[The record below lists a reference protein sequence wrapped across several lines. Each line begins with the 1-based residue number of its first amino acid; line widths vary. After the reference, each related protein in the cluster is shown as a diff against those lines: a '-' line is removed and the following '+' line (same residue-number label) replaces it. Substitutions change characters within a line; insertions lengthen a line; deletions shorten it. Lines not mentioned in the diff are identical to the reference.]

1 MAEVKSSLVQSI
13 KADTKKIAAN
23 TKHFGPKLPSKDES
37 SERDEHVS
45 ESLDDMNQM
54 IVGSFAQLIFGQ
66 SGKRKVSELLG
77 LIGKSPDNT
86 LFGNI
91 ADIAK
96 VFGAERG
103 RPDKRVEFSKQF
115 AAGFADSKRYW
126 TSFENSVKSGIANS
140 LTDLKIIELL
150 QLITHKIDNKTNENK
165 LANEIAIK
173 FQETKTLTQLIEALD
188 ALGNLNIN
196 KKAFNNLEKI
206 DALTK
211 PTGQLAQIL
220 KNIENLNANAKKINS
235 STAGLESI
243 KNLITA
249 LKDSTKIGPKDVIR
263 FRMNMFWIKHFVIDS
278 LIETIEELS
287 TINAKTVKD
296 QKAIGEALKN
306 FNAIFDSLM
315 KVTSMGLIKSL
326 RIHFGLRNIQ
336 LLIETSL
343 KETFNTLSK
352 VLNNNKII
360 QGNDLK
366 KTSLGQFIEVLNF
379 LNDINDKYDISK
391 IRSKFDELNS
401 LVANELTTLMKLIS
415 SKDFKVVK
423 ETQKF
428 ESLQFNIE
436 SLVHLGDFLPAWL
449 SLFSMIGKMNFMIMY
464 ADDLGDLSTYI
475 NKIPKITITKTQWT
489 DMSEK
494 HISGLVQIGSL
505 LSNADFE
512 KYSEDIKKS
521 AKPYVN
527 EIIKLF
533 NDIEKFKGLDIDI
546 NRLKEISKYLTEFN
560 KLPFDELPKQAQL
573 IKILDV
579 EKVITEF
586 VKNFKGDAFAAKE
599 DVDAM
604 LTNIRAL
611 TIEFSPKGEIGKYLP
626 EMIDITKNDI
636 NKVIQMSKYF
646 DTLAK
651 TAKKLAVIDK
661 LMSGVSEP
669 AQAGI
674 AKLANV
680 LKTAI
685 ETFQDIDAD
694 EKKLELLEKSLQVF
708 TKLVVMSA
716 AVLLFGGLMMMV
728 IPVTHVMLF
737 AITLG
742 AFVWATMKVFKSM
755 DKEIKLSIEN
765 AKAFT
770 ILLVASAATLLF
782 AGFIM
787 KYLNPAAVIAFAIL
801 EFAFIW
807 ALTLPYKK
815 FAEDSQLTFDAAN
828 GFATLVIAS
837 GILMVLGSLLFT
849 EIDWGNVFGFSFA
862 TALFVTA
869 MSFAFII
876 PQRLKLF
883 KIASKALFDFVVLM
897 TASATTVVL
906 GSLLFSQIKWKNA
919 MQFAGSTALFVAMMI
934 LAVSWPKLLGGGF
947 KFLGLLGV
955 PHADAIGSGLSK
967 IDPMKTAMAG
977 VKDFAVL
984 ILACGLT
991 MSIGAFIAQKIPW
1004 PALLGFAA
1012 NLAGF
1017 MGAVMLPLILAKRGI
1032 SVAEHTGKEFAK
1044 IIMISAATMIMGGLL
1059 FTWFPGIKQGVLEFA
1074 IVHGLYM
1081 MAIVFTLKG
1090 FGAMDPKKLLKNAG
1104 ILMLITVVTAGTLLY
1119 GAKVITD
1126 NPSMTGNLVIFTVC
1140 LAVYIAAMGG
1150 VAWLLSKIEKD
1161 MRKSVIV
1168 IGLMTVVT
1176 IAAAYA
1182 LSLAADMVHKYSWD
1196 EIGVG
1201 ILSLIGGIAL
1211 IGLAY
1216 WAMGY
1221 AAFLDGGIGLGLA
1234 AVALTTI
1241 SGLTF
1246 LTVKALTYIADNQSK
1261 LSVNTVTKFKKV
1273 VTEFASLGK
1282 TIASE
1287 FFGLW
1292 TLKMPFVSATVLS
1305 LSMTLSSM
1313 ARAIEEYAN
1322 LKVAVYEGTKVVG
1335 YRQLKE
1341 SDFKSAA
1348 KNVRLV
1354 ITTLGSAVIDT
1365 YNKKPEIFETN
1376 FFGQSKFSKV
1386 AKSLGTLGPM
1396 LASIAKAVK
1405 TYANLQVGEDY
1416 KKNDAG
1422 ILVPTRY
1429 RQLKEQDFKDAAKNV
1444 KEIIVTLGS
1453 AVIDAYDKKPE
1464 IFKTN
1469 LFGTSK
1475 FAKVTKSLSTLS
1487 PLISSIAKSVKTY
1500 ADLKIADY
1508 GDQVKYVDG
1517 KPQIQRYIPI
1527 GKQDFENA
1535 AANVTTII
1543 STLGGAIIDAYEA
1556 HPDYY
1561 ESSLLGSSKFAKTVN
1576 ANITLAKLISRIGK
1590 AVADMS
1596 NLKVATDWYT
1606 EGENIGKP
1614 KAYEQLKNS
1623 HFALAAKNIL
1633 TIITTLGEPIEEIAN
1648 DPKRF
1653 ELYDSTTGS
1662 FGIGGTKSKFMKV
1675 IEGNIKLADLI
1686 SKIGR
1691 AVKEM
1696 ANLNMAGK
1704 YNSKGEGIEWRQLD
1718 TSDFKTAANNIL
1730 AIITT
1735 LGEPIEEIANDQKRF
1750 ELYES
1755 TAGFLGIGAKK
1766 SKFITVINGNL
1777 KLAELISKI
1786 GSAVKDMAN
1795 LRIPKGYDKEGKA
1808 TGYEV
1813 MTAKHFR
1820 AAANSINAII
1830 TTLGESIIISYES
1843 HKEWFKNGEDSIFA
1857 QACTAIGSMGNMISQ
1872 IAGGISAY
1880 AQLKIPNWAAGVNAD
1895 GTPKQYMKMNKKT
1908 FTNAAK
1914 TINSIVTRIGQTIID
1929 TYTNHKKWFDD
1940 GEDSDFVVACTAIGH
1955 MGEMIGSIA
1964 EGIKSYAEL
1973 KIPIKYDKNGKA
1985 IDFRELNKTDF
1996 ENASKHISTVISTIG
2011 GAIIK
2016 EFDTHKDWFQ
2026 VESEGDTTPFQR
2038 VIEGCTAMGEMIS
2051 SIAEGVQKYGE
2062 GKMPIDWDKNGKP
2075 IAYVKLDGNLYKEAA
2090 NNIATVITCIG
2101 TAIENVTKGELFTR
2115 WNSTNVINNVITMYN
2130 GILPFIGK
2138 LSTIISNYASLKMPV
2153 EFNAKGTPTKY
2164 VKMQPTDIS
2173 KAGENIASIL
2183 KAIGLA
2189 IVDTVKDH
2197 SEIFGDKTLLFG
2209 TNPNPKASPAYRAA
2223 LAISEIT
2230 KPIATMSQIL
2240 AYYSMGKFPYVEG
2253 VDDKGKPILKL
2264 MKDKFDYN
2272 TVKTNIE
2279 NVLLTIVT
2287 PLHDVINNDKVNDIF
2302 TKDGDKTLGSLRAA
2316 QITAMAN
2323 QITALTKEIA
2333 NLGEVAIKDST
2344 DKLAPIKNTIGKM
2357 LLEVAGIAKI
2367 FGTPMESLP
2376 QELSFEMGFDGSGM
2390 FFSSEMKNQTL
2401 GQYLNKINND
2411 KTIKNTSAG
2420 ITAIK
2425 SAIEN
2430 IFLDIKSLVE
2440 SYNKNKTFIELFV
2453 NQLGTNI
2460 KNDIKSIANAITLT
2474 VKSFDTISIDV
2485 AEFDKKYSNL
2495 MNAINKTVKVFA
2507 AIDDMHKN
2515 YDQTMGQY
2523 LNGNEEFKGLQ
2534 IVVEAC
2540 RKAISTLYD
2549 YTGTETPTLQFGTP
2563 FAKWVSEVDSEVNI
2577 NDLTRQLS
2585 NFNSTVRQLVEIVA
2599 YSDETGIGGYN
2610 IMITGLDGLITK
2622 IATIPKEDNFKT
2634 HVELLERYVQAINK
2648 IDLSRIISLNN
2659 LGITLN
2665 TLATKMGNLDK
2676 LTESLANKLAVVL
2689 NRLVA
2694 ELKHAE
2700 KTIDN
2705 AKKLQEKRHELI
2717 KKATDEVKSIMNQK
2731 MLVEIKQVQD
2741 ETFASDEGESGY
2753 SSESGGNGGSPQGGS
2768 TGGIDNGGGTSI
2780 GESYMDDESSKPAI
2794 NIKTNDKFAPKG
2806 NKGGNVDRGNN
2817 GSQMTSGAIEE
2828 AILRALRRARLAK

>member
-13 KADTKKIAAN
+13 KADTKKIATN

-45 ESLDDMNQM
+45 ESLDEMNQM

-66 SGKRKVSELLG
+66 SGKRKASELFG

-96 VFGAERG
+96 AFGAERG

-150 QLITHKIDNKTNENK
+150 QLITHKIDNKINENK
-165 LANEIAIK
+165 LNNEIAIK

-196 KKAFNNLEKI
+196 KSTFNNLEKI
-206 DALTK
+206 DELTK
-211 PTGQLAQIL
+211 PTGQLSQIL

-243 KNLITA
+243 KNLIIA

-306 FNAIFDSLM
+306 FNAIFDSIM

-343 KETFNTLSK
+343 KETLETLSK

-415 SKDFKVVK
+415 NKDFKVVK

-464 ADDLGDLSTYI
+464 TDELGDLSTYI
-475 NKIPKITITKTQWT
+475 NKIPKITIAKTQWT

-512 KYSEDIKKS
+512 KYSEDIEKS

-611 TIEFSPKGEIGKYLP
+611 TIEFSSKGEIGKYLP

-661 LMSGVSEP
+661 LMNGISEP
-669 AQAGI
+669 SQAGI
-674 AKLANV
+674 AKLANA

-716 AVLLFGGLMMMV
+716 AVLLFGGLMMMI

-801 EFAFIW
+801 ESAFIW
-807 ALTLPYKK
+807 ALTFAYKR
-815 FAEDSQLTFDAAN
+815 FAKNSKLTFDAAI
-828 GFATLVIAS
+828 GFTTLVIAS
-837 GILMVLGSLLFT
+837 GYLMVLGSLLFT
-849 EIDWGNVFGFSFA
+849 EIDWGNVFGFVGA
-862 TALFVTA
+862 TSLFVFA
-869 MSFAFII
+869 LSLAFII
-876 PQRLKLF
+876 PNRLKLF
-883 KIASKALFDFVVLM
+883 KIAGKALFDFVVLM

-934 LAVSWPKLLGGGF
+934 LAVSWPKLLGG
-947 KFLGLLGV
+947 
-955 PHADAIGSGLSK
+955 AIGLIPFPIFKKIGAVLK
-967 IDPMKTAMAG
+967 GIDPMKTAMAG

-984 ILACGLT
+984 IFACGLT
-991 MSIGAFIAQKIPW
+991 MSIGAFIAKNIPFDT
-1004 PALLGFAA
+1004 LFGFAA

-1017 MGAVMLPLILAKRGI
+1017 MGAVMIPLIWAKRQI
-1032 SVAEHTGKEFAK
+1032 SIAEHTGKEFAK
-1044 IIMISAATMIMGGLL
+1044 IIMISAATMIIGGSL
-1059 FTWFPGIKQGVLEFA
+1059 FTLFPGIKQGVLEFA

-1081 MAIVFTLKG
+1081 IAIGFTLKC
-1090 FGAMDPKKLLKNAG
+1090 FDAMDPKKLLKNAG

-1119 GAKVITD
+1119 GAKVMAD
-1126 NPSMTGNLVIFTVC
+1126 NPSMTYNLPIFMIC
-1140 LAVYIAAMGG
+1140 LLGYIRGLGWAAK
-1150 VAWLLSKIEKD
+1150 VLNKLDKD
-1161 MRKSVIV
+1161 LTKAVIV
-1168 IGLMTVVT
+1168 IGLLTVVT

-1273 VTEFASLGK
+1273 VEEFASLGK
-1282 TIASE
+1282 TVASE

-1292 TLKMPFVSATVLS
+1292 TLKLPFVSVTVLS
-1305 LSMTLSSM
+1305 LSMALSSI
-1313 ARAIEEYAN
+1313 ARTVEQYAN

-1386 AKSLGTLGPM
+1386 TKSLGTLGPM

-1453 AVIDAYDKKPE
+1453 AVMDAYDKKPE

-1508 GDQVKYVDG
+1508 GEQVKYVDG

-1535 AANVTTII
+1535 ATNVTTII

-1653 ELYDSTTGS
+1653 ELYDSAMGT

-1686 SKIGR
+1686 SKIGI

-1704 YNSKGEGIEWRQLD
+1704 YNDKGEGTKWRQLD

-1808 TGYEV
+1808 TGYEI

-1830 TTLGESIIISYES
+1830 TILGESIITSYES
-1843 HKEWFKNGEDSIFA
+1843 HKEWFEDGEDSIFA

-1908 FTNAAK
+1908 FTNAAN
-1914 TINSIVTRIGQTIID
+1914 TINSIVTNIGQTIID
-1929 TYTNHKKWFDD
+1929 TYKNHSKWFDD

-1973 KIPIKYDKNGKA
+1973 KIPIEYKNGKA
-1985 IDFRELNKTDF
+1985 INFRELNKTDF
-1996 ENASKHISTVISTIG
+1996 ENASKNISTVISTIG

-2016 EFDTHKDWFQ
+2016 EFDTHRYWFL
-2026 VESEGDTTPFQR
+2026 VKSEGDTTPFQR
-2038 VIEGCTAMGEMIS
+2038 VIEGCTAMGEMIGL
-2051 SIAEGVQKYGE
+2051 IAEGVQKYGE
-2062 GKMPIDWDKNGKP
+2062 GKMPIDWDNNGKP
-2075 IAYVKLDGNLYKEAA
+2075 IKYVKLDKNLYKEAA

-2101 TAIENVTKGELFTR
+2101 TAIENATKGELFTR

-2138 LSTIISNYASLKMPV
+2138 LSTIISNYASLKMADD
-2153 EFNAKGTPTKY
+2153 FNAKGTPTKY

-2173 KAGENIASIL
+2173 KAGETIAAIL

-2240 AYYSMGKFPYVEG
+2240 AYYSMGKFPYVAG

-2264 MKDKFDYN
+2264 MKDKFNYD
-2272 TVKTNIE
+2272 TVKKNIKD
-2279 NVLLTIVT
+2279 VLLTIVT
-2287 PLHDVINNDKVNDIF
+2287 PLHEIIHDNKVNDIF
-2302 TKDGDKTLGSLRAA
+2302 TKDGDNTLGSLRAA

-2333 NLGEVAIKDST
+2333 NLGEVAVKDST
-2344 DKLAPIKNTIGKM
+2344 DKLTPIKNTIGKM

-2460 KNDIKSIANAITLT
+2460 KNDIKDIVNAITLT
-2474 VKSFDTISIDV
+2474 VQTFDTISIDV

-2495 MNAINKTVKVFA
+2495 MNAINKTIKVFA
-2507 AIDDMHKN
+2507 AIDNMHKN

-2534 IVVEAC
+2534 IIVEAC
-2540 RKAISTLYD
+2540 RNAISTLYD
-2549 YTGTETPTLQFGTP
+2549 YTGTETPTLQLGTP

-2577 NDLTRQLS
+2577 NNLTKQLT

-2599 YSDETGIGGYN
+2599 YSDETGMGGYN
-2610 IMITGLDGLITK
+2610 VMITGLDGLITK

-2634 HVELLERYVQAINK
+2634 HVELLERYVKAINK

-2676 LTESLANKLAVVL
+2676 LTESLANKLAIVL
-2689 NRLVA
+2689 NRLIA
-2694 ELKHAE
+2694 ELKLAE
-2700 KTIDN
+2700 KTINN

-2753 SSESGGNGGSPQGGS
+2753 SSESGGNGGSPQGGL

-2780 GESYMDDESSKPAI
+2780 GESYMGDESSTPAV

-2806 NKGGNVDRGNN
+2806 NKGGNTGGGNN
-2817 GSQMTSGAIEE
+2817 GSQMSSGAIEE
-2828 AILRALRRARLAK
+2828 AILRALRRAHSQKLIN

>member
-13 KADTKKIAAN
+13 KADTKKIATN

-126 TSFENSVKSGIANS
+126 TSFENSVKSSIANS

-150 QLITHKIDNKTNENK
+150 QLITRKIDNKTNEKK

-173 FQETKTLTQLIEALD
+173 FQETKNLTQLIEALD

-196 KKAFNNLEKI
+196 KKTFNNLEKL

-211 PTGQLAQIL
+211 PTGQLDQIL

-235 STAGLESI
+235 ATSGLEAI

-287 TINAKTVKD
+287 TINAKTVKE
-296 QKAIGEALKN
+296 QHAIGEALKN

-343 KETFNTLSK
+343 KETLETLSK
-352 VLNNNKII
+352 VLNNNNII

-379 LNDINDKYDISK
+379 LNDVNNKYDISK

-415 SKDFKVVK
+415 NKDFKVVK

-449 SLFSMIGKMNFMIMY
+449 SLFSMIGKMNFMITY
-464 ADDLGDLSTYI
+464 ADELGDLSTYI

-611 TIEFSPKGEIGKYLP
+611 TIEFSSKGEIGKYLP

-661 LMSGVSEP
+661 LMSGISEP
-669 AQAGI
+669 SQAGI
-674 AKLANV
+674 AKMANV

-716 AVLLFGGLMMMV
+716 AVLLFGGLMMMI

-787 KYLNPAAVIAFAIL
+787 KYLNPAAVIAFAVL

-828 GFATLVIAS
+828 GFATLVISS

-849 EIDWGNVFGFSFA
+849 QIKWENVFGFSFA
-862 TALFVTA
+862 TAVFVTA
-869 MSFAFII
+869 MSLAFII
-876 PQRLKLF
+876 PKRLELF
-883 KIASKALFDFVVLM
+883 DIASKALFDFVVLM
-897 TASATTVVL
+897 TVSATTVVL

-934 LAVSWPKLLGGGF
+934 LAVSWPKLLGG
-947 KFLGLLGV
+947 
-955 PHADAIGSGLSK
+955 AIGLFPFPIFKTIGAGLRG

-984 ILACGLT
+984 IFACGLT

-1004 PALLGFAA
+1004 PILLGFAT
-1012 NLAGF
+1012 NLALF
-1017 MGAVMLPLILAKRGI
+1017 MGAVMLPLIFAKNGI
-1032 SVAEHTGKEFAK
+1032 RIAEHTGKEFAK
-1044 IIMISAATMIMGGLL
+1044 IIMISAATMIIGGTL
-1059 FTWFPGIKQGVLEFA
+1059 FTLFPGIKQGVLEFA

-1081 MAIVFTLKG
+1081 MAIGFTLKG

-1119 GAKVITD
+1119 GAKVMAD
-1126 NPSMTGNLVIFTVC
+1126 NPSMFGNLVIFTVC
-1140 LAVYIAAMGG
+1140 LLGYIIGLGYSAKVLNKLDKDLTKAV
-1150 VAWLLSKIEKD
+1150 L
-1161 MRKSVIV
+1161 V

-1182 LSLAADMVHKYSWD
+1182 LSLAADMAHKYSWN

-1201 ILSLIGGIAL
+1201 ILALIGGIGL

-1216 WAMGY
+1216 WGMGY

-1234 AVALTTI
+1234 AVALTAI

-1261 LSVNTVTKFKKV
+1261 LSVNTITKFKKV
-1273 VTEFASLGK
+1273 VKEFASLGK
-1282 TIASE
+1282 TVASE

-1292 TLKMPFVSATVLS
+1292 TLKIPFVSATVLS
-1305 LSMTLSSM
+1305 LSMALSSI
-1313 ARAIEEYAN
+1313 ARTVEQYAN

-1365 YNKKPEIFETN
+1365 YNKKTEIFETN

-1386 AKSLGTLGPM
+1386 TKSLGTLGPM

-1535 AANVTTII
+1535 ATNVTTII
-1543 STLGGAIIDAYEA
+1543 STFGGAIIDAYEA

-1576 ANITLAKLISRIGK
+1576 ANIALAKLISRIGK

-1623 HFALAAKNIL
+1623 HFALAAKNI
-1633 TIITTLGEPIEEIAN
+1633 A
-1648 DPKRF
+1648 
-1653 ELYDSTTGS
+1653 
-1662 FGIGGTKSKFMKV
+1662 
-1675 IEGNIKLADLI
+1675 
-1686 SKIGR
+1686 
-1691 AVKEM
+1691 
-1696 ANLNMAGK
+1696 
-1704 YNSKGEGIEWRQLD
+1704 
-1718 TSDFKTAANNIL
+1718 
-1730 AIITT
+1730 
-1735 LGEPIEEIANDQKRF
+1735 
-1750 ELYES
+1750 
-1755 TAGFLGIGAKK
+1755 
-1766 SKFITVINGNL
+1766 
-1777 KLAELISKI
+1777 
-1786 GSAVKDMAN
+1786 
-1795 LRIPKGYDKEGKA
+1795 
-1808 TGYEV
+1808 
-1813 MTAKHFR
+1813 
-1820 AAANSINAII
+1820 
-1830 TTLGESIIISYES
+1830 
-1843 HKEWFKNGEDSIFA
+1843 
-1857 QACTAIGSMGNMISQ
+1857 
-1872 IAGGISAY
+1872 
-1880 AQLKIPNWAAGVNAD
+1880 
-1895 GTPKQYMKMNKKT
+1895 
-1908 FTNAAK
+1908 
-1914 TINSIVTRIGQTIID
+1914 
-1929 TYTNHKKWFDD
+1929 
-1940 GEDSDFVVACTAIGH
+1940 
-1955 MGEMIGSIA
+1955 
-1964 EGIKSYAEL
+1964 
-1973 KIPIKYDKNGKA
+1973 
-1985 IDFRELNKTDF
+1985 
-1996 ENASKHISTVISTIG
+1996 TVIS
-2011 GAIIK
+2011 
-2016 EFDTHKDWFQ
+2016 
-2026 VESEGDTTPFQR
+2026 
-2038 VIEGCTAMGEMIS
+2038 
-2051 SIAEGVQKYGE
+2051 
-2062 GKMPIDWDKNGKP
+2062 
-2075 IAYVKLDGNLYKEAA
+2075 
-2090 NNIATVITCIG
+2090 CIG
-2101 TAIENVTKGELFTR
+2101 TAIENVAKGELFTR
-2115 WNSTNVINNVITMYN
+2115 LNSTNVINNVIAMYN

-2138 LSTIISNYASLKMPV
+2138 LSTIISNYASLKMPD

-2164 VKMQPTDIS
+2164 VKMKPTDIS
-2173 KAGENIASIL
+2173 EAGKTIGSIL
-2183 KAIGLA
+2183 EAIGGA
-2189 IVDTVKDH
+2189 IVNTVENH

-2253 VDDKGKPILKL
+2253 VDNKGKPILKL
-2264 MKDKFDYN
+2264 MPNKFDYN

-2279 NVLLTIVT
+2279 NVLLAIVT
-2287 PLHDVINNDKVNDIF
+2287 PLHDVINNDKVNDVF

-2316 QITAMAN
+2316 QITAMTN
-2323 QITALTKEIA
+2323 QITALTKAIA

-2344 DKLAPIKNTIGKM
+2344 DKLTPIKNIIGKM

-2367 FGTPMESLP
+2367 FGTPLESLP
-2376 QELSFEMGFDGSGM
+2376 QELTFEMGFGGSGM
-2390 FFSSEMKNQTL
+2390 FFSSEMKNLTL

-2425 SAIEN
+2425 SAIES

-2453 NQLGTNI
+2453 NQSIGTNI
-2460 KNDIKSIANAITLT
+2460 KNDIEAIVNAITST

-2485 AEFDKKYSNL
+2485 VKFDEKYSNL
-2495 MNAINKTVKVFA
+2495 MNAINKTIEVFA
-2507 AIDDMHKN
+2507 AIDNMHKN
-2515 YDQTMGQY
+2515 YDQIMGQY

-2577 NDLTRQLS
+2577 NDLTRQLN
-2585 NFNSTVRQLVEIVA
+2585 NFNSTVRQLVEIA
-2599 YSDETGIGGYN
+2599 EYSDETGIGGYN

-2634 HVELLERYVQAINK
+2634 HVELLERYVKAINK

-2705 AKKLQEKRHELI
+2705 AKKLQEKRHKLI
-2717 KKATDEVKSIMNQK
+2717 KEATDEVKSIMNQK

-2753 SSESGGNGGSPQGGS
+2753 SSESGSNGGSPQGGS
-2768 TGGIDNGGGTSI
+2768 TGGIDNGGGTSV
-2780 GESYMDDESSKPAI
+2780 GESYMDDKSSTPAV

>member
-1 MAEVKSSLVQSI
+1 
-13 KADTKKIAAN
+13 
-23 TKHFGPKLPSKDES
+23 
-37 SERDEHVS
+37 
-45 ESLDDMNQM
+45 
-54 IVGSFAQLIFGQ
+54 
-66 SGKRKVSELLG
+66 
-77 LIGKSPDNT
+77 
-86 LFGNI
+86 
-91 ADIAK
+91 
-96 VFGAERG
+96 
-103 RPDKRVEFSKQF
+103 
-115 AAGFADSKRYW
+115 
-126 TSFENSVKSGIANS
+126 
-140 LTDLKIIELL
+140 
-150 QLITHKIDNKTNENK
+150 
-165 LANEIAIK
+165 
-173 FQETKTLTQLIEALD
+173 
-188 ALGNLNIN
+188 
-196 KKAFNNLEKI
+196 
-206 DALTK
+206 
-211 PTGQLAQIL
+211 
-220 KNIENLNANAKKINS
+220 
-235 STAGLESI
+235 
-243 KNLITA
+243 
-249 LKDSTKIGPKDVIR
+249 
-263 FRMNMFWIKHFVIDS
+263 
-278 LIETIEELS
+278 
-287 TINAKTVKD
+287 
-296 QKAIGEALKN
+296 
-306 FNAIFDSLM
+306 
-315 KVTSMGLIKSL
+315 
-326 RIHFGLRNIQ
+326 
-336 LLIETSL
+336 
-343 KETFNTLSK
+343 
-352 VLNNNKII
+352 
-360 QGNDLK
+360 
-366 KTSLGQFIEVLNF
+366 
-379 LNDINDKYDISK
+379 
-391 IRSKFDELNS
+391 
-401 LVANELTTLMKLIS
+401 
-415 SKDFKVVK
+415 
-423 ETQKF
+423 
-428 ESLQFNIE
+428 
-436 SLVHLGDFLPAWL
+436 
-449 SLFSMIGKMNFMIMY
+449 
-464 ADDLGDLSTYI
+464 
-475 NKIPKITITKTQWT
+475 
-489 DMSEK
+489 
-494 HISGLVQIGSL
+494 
-505 LSNADFE
+505 
-512 KYSEDIKKS
+512 
-521 AKPYVN
+521 
-527 EIIKLF
+527 
-533 NDIEKFKGLDIDI
+533 
-546 NRLKEISKYLTEFN
+546 
-560 KLPFDELPKQAQL
+560 
-573 IKILDV
+573 
-579 EKVITEF
+579 
-586 VKNFKGDAFAAKE
+586 
-599 DVDAM
+599 
-604 LTNIRAL
+604 
-611 TIEFSPKGEIGKYLP
+611 
-626 EMIDITKNDI
+626 
-636 NKVIQMSKYF
+636 
-646 DTLAK
+646 
-651 TAKKLAVIDK
+651 
-661 LMSGVSEP
+661 
-669 AQAGI
+669 
-674 AKLANV
+674 
-680 LKTAI
+680 
-685 ETFQDIDAD
+685 
-694 EKKLELLEKSLQVF
+694 
-708 TKLVVMSA
+708 
-716 AVLLFGGLMMMV
+716 
-728 IPVTHVMLF
+728 
-737 AITLG
+737 
-742 AFVWATMKVFKSM
+742 
-755 DKEIKLSIEN
+755 
-765 AKAFT
+765 
-770 ILLVASAATLLF
+770 
-782 AGFIM
+782 
-787 KYLNPAAVIAFAIL
+787 
-801 EFAFIW
+801 
-807 ALTLPYKK
+807 
-815 FAEDSQLTFDAAN
+815 
-828 GFATLVIAS
+828 
-837 GILMVLGSLLFT
+837 
-849 EIDWGNVFGFSFA
+849 
-862 TALFVTA
+862 
-869 MSFAFII
+869 
-876 PQRLKLF
+876 
-883 KIASKALFDFVVLM
+883 
-897 TASATTVVL
+897 
-906 GSLLFSQIKWKNA
+906 
-919 MQFAGSTALFVAMMI
+919 
-934 LAVSWPKLLGGGF
+934 
-947 KFLGLLGV
+947 
-955 PHADAIGSGLSK
+955 
-967 IDPMKTAMAG
+967 
-977 VKDFAVL
+977 
-984 ILACGLT
+984 
-991 MSIGAFIAQKIPW
+991 
-1004 PALLGFAA
+1004 
-1012 NLAGF
+1012 
-1017 MGAVMLPLILAKRGI
+1017 MGAVMLPLIWAKRQI
-1032 SVAEHTGKEFAK
+1032 SIAEHTGKEFAK
-1044 IIMISAATMIMGGLL
+1044 IIMISAATMIIGGSL
-1059 FTWFPGIKQGVLEFA
+1059 FTLFPGIKQGVLEFA

-1081 MAIVFTLKG
+1081 IAIGFTLKR
-1090 FGAMDPKKLLKNAG
+1090 FDAMDPKKLLKNAG

-1119 GAKVITD
+1119 GAKVMTD

-1140 LAVYIAAMGG
+1140 LAAYIAAMGG
-1150 VAWLLSKIEKD
+1150 VAWVLSKIEKD

-1168 IGLMTVVT
+1168 IGLLTVVT

-1221 AAFLDGGIGLGLA
+1221 AAFFDGGIGLGLA
-1234 AVALTTI
+1234 TVALTTI

-1246 LTVKALTYIADNQSK
+1246 LTVKAITYIADNQSK
-1261 LSVNTVTKFKKV
+1261 LSVNTITKFKKV
-1273 VTEFASLGK
+1273 IEEFASLGK
-1282 TIASE
+1282 TVASK

-1292 TLKMPFVSATVLS
+1292 TLKLPFVSVTVLS
-1305 LSMTLSSM
+1305 LSMALSSI
-1313 ARAIEEYAN
+1313 ARTVEQYAN

-1386 AKSLGTLGPM
+1386 TKSLGTLGPM

-1453 AVIDAYDKKPE
+1453 AVMDAYDKKPE

-1475 FAKVTKSLSTLS
+1475 FAKVANSLKTLS

-1535 AANVTTII
+1535 ATNVTTII

-1653 ELYDSTTGS
+1653 ELYDSATGS

-1686 SKIGR
+1686 SKIGI

-1696 ANLNMAGK
+1696 ANLNMAGD
-1704 YNSKGEGIEWRQLD
+1704 YNSKGEGKEWRQLD

-1795 LRIPKGYDKEGKA
+1795 LRIPTGYDEEGKA
-1808 TGYEV
+1808 TGYEI

-1830 TTLGESIIISYES
+1830 TILGESIITSYES
-1843 HKEWFKNGEDSIFA
+1843 HKDWFEDGEDSIFA

-1895 GTPKQYMKMNKKT
+1895 GTPKQYMKMNEKT
-1908 FTNAAK
+1908 FTNAAN

-1929 TYTNHKKWFDD
+1929 TYKNHSKWFDD

-1973 KIPIKYDKNGKA
+1973 KIPIEYDTNGKA
-1985 IDFRELNKTDF
+1985 INFRELDKTDF
-1996 ENASKHISTVISTIG
+1996 ENASKNISTVISTIG

-2016 EFDTHKDWFQ
+2016 EFDTHRYWFL
-2026 VESEGDTTPFQR
+2026 VKSEGDTTPFQR
-2038 VIEGCTAMGEMIS
+2038 VIEGCTAMGEMIGL
-2051 SIAEGVQKYGE
+2051 IAEGVQKYGE
-2062 GKMPIDWDKNGKP
+2062 GKMPIDWDDNGKP
-2075 IAYVKLDGNLYKEAA
+2075 IKYAKLDPKLYEEAA
-2090 NNIATVITCIG
+2090 NNIAKVITYIG
-2101 TAIENVTKGELFTR
+2101 TAIEDVTKGELFTR

-2138 LSTIISNYASLKMPV
+2138 LSTIISNYASLKMADD
-2153 EFNAKGTPTKY
+2153 FNAKGTPTKY

-2173 KAGENIASIL
+2173 KAGETIAAIL

-2240 AYYSMGKFPYVEG
+2240 AYYSMGKFPYVAG

-2264 MKDKFDYN
+2264 MKDKFNYD
-2272 TVKTNIE
+2272 TVKKNIKD
-2279 NVLLTIVT
+2279 VLLTIVT
-2287 PLHDVINNDKVNDIF
+2287 PLHDVINNDKVNDVF

-2376 QELSFEMGFDGSGM
+2376 QELSFEMGFGGSGM

-2460 KNDIKSIANAITLT
+2460 KNDIKDIVNAITLT
-2474 VKSFDTISIDV
+2474 VQTFDTISIDV

-2495 MNAINKTVKVFA
+2495 MNAINKTIKVFA
-2507 AIDDMHKN
+2507 AIDNMHKN

-2540 RKAISTLYD
+2540 RNAISTLYD
-2549 YTGTETPTLQFGTP
+2549 YTGTETPTLQLGTP

-2577 NDLTRQLS
+2577 NDLTRQLT

-2599 YSDETGIGGYN
+2599 YSDETGMGGYN
-2610 IMITGLDGLITK
+2610 VMITGLDGLITK

-2634 HVELLERYVQAINK
+2634 HVELLERYVKAINK

-2676 LTESLANKLAVVL
+2676 LTESLANKLAIVL
-2689 NRLVA
+2689 NRLIA
-2694 ELKHAE
+2694 ELKLAE
-2700 KTIDN
+2700 KTINN

-2768 TGGIDNGGGTSI
+2768 TGGIDNGGGIST
-2780 GESYMDDESSKPAI
+2780 GESYMGDESSTPAV

>member
-45 ESLDDMNQM
+45 ESLDDMSQM

-96 VFGAERG
+96 AFGAERG

-126 TSFENSVKSGIANS
+126 TSFENSVKSSIANS

-150 QLITHKIDNKTNENK
+150 QLITHKIDNKTNEKK

-196 KKAFNNLEKI
+196 KKTFNNLEKL

-211 PTGQLAQIL
+211 PTGQLDQIL

-235 STAGLESI
+235 ATSGLEAI

-263 FRMNMFWIKHFVIDS
+263 FRMNMFWIKHFIIDS

-287 TINAKTVKD
+287 TINAKTVKE
-296 QKAIGEALKN
+296 QQAIGEALKN

-343 KETFNTLSK
+343 KETLDTLSE
-352 VLNNNKII
+352 VLNNNNII

-379 LNDINDKYDISK
+379 LNNINDKYDISK
-391 IRSKFDELNS
+391 IRSKFDEING

-415 SKDFKVVK
+415 NKDFKVVK

-449 SLFSMIGKMNFMIMY
+449 SLFSVIGKMNFMIMY
-464 ADDLGDLSTYI
+464 ADELGDLSTYI
-475 NKIPKITITKTQWT
+475 NKIPKITIAKTQWT

-611 TIEFSPKGEIGKYLP
+611 TIEFSSKGEIGKYLP

-661 LMSGVSEP
+661 LMNGISEP
-669 AQAGI
+669 SQAGI

-694 EKKLELLEKSLQVF
+694 EKKLELLEQSLQVF

-716 AVLLFGGLMMMV
+716 AVLLFGGLMMMI

-849 EIDWGNVFGFSFA
+849 QIKWENVFGFSFA
-862 TALFVTA
+862 TAVFVTA
-869 MSFAFII
+869 MSLAFII
-876 PQRLKLF
+876 PKRLELF
-883 KIASKALFDFVVLM
+883 DIASKALFDFVVLM

-919 MQFAGSTALFVAMMI
+919 MQFAGSTALFIAMMI
-934 LAVSWPKLLGGGF
+934 LAVSWPKLLGG
-947 KFLGLLGV
+947 
-955 PHADAIGSGLSK
+955 AIGLFPFPIFKTIGAGLRG

-984 ILACGLT
+984 IFACGLT

-1004 PALLGFAA
+1004 PVLLGFAT
-1012 NLAGF
+1012 NLALF
-1017 MGAVMLPLILAKRGI
+1017 MGAVMLPLIFAKNGI
-1032 SVAEHTGKEFAK
+1032 RIAEHTGKEFAK
-1044 IIMISAATMIMGGLL
+1044 IIMISAATMIIGGTL
-1059 FTWFPGIKQGVLEFA
+1059 FTLFPGIKQGVLEFA

-1081 MAIVFTLKG
+1081 MAIGFTLKG

-1119 GAKVITD
+1119 GAKVMAD

-1140 LAVYIAAMGG
+1140 LLGYIIGLGYSAKVLNKLDKDLTKAV
-1150 VAWLLSKIEKD
+1150 L
-1161 MRKSVIV
+1161 V

-1182 LSLAADMVHKYSWD
+1182 LSLAADMAHKYSWD

-1201 ILSLIGGIAL
+1201 ILALIGGIGL
-1211 IGLAY
+1211 IGLVY
-1216 WAMGY
+1216 WGMGY

-1261 LSVNTVTKFKKV
+1261 LSIDTITKFKEV
-1273 VTEFASLGK
+1273 VKEFASLGK
-1282 TIASE
+1282 TVASE

-1305 LSMTLSSM
+1305 LSMALSSI

-1322 LKVAVYEGTKVVG
+1322 LKVVVYEGTKVVG
-1335 YRQLKE
+1335 YRQLKQ

-1386 AKSLGTLGPM
+1386 TKSLGTLGPM

-1453 AVIDAYDKKPE
+1453 AVMDAYDKKPE

-1535 AANVTTII
+1535 ATNVTTII

-1576 ANITLAKLISRIGK
+1576 ANIALAKLISRIGK

-1633 TIITTLGEPIEEIAN
+1633 TIITTLGQPIEEIAN

-1653 ELYDSTTGS
+1653 ELYDSTTGT

-1696 ANLNMAGK
+1696 ANLNMAEE
-1704 YNSKGEGIEWRQLD
+1704 YNAKGEGTKWRQLD
-1718 TSDFKTAANNIL
+1718 VSDFKTAARNIL
-1730 AIITT
+1730 AVITT
-1735 LGEPIEEIANDQKRF
+1735 LGEPIETIANGPNFQ
-1750 ELYES
+1750 LYEDC
-1755 TAGFLGIGAKK
+1755 AGFIGIGAKK

-1795 LRIPKGYDKEGKA
+1795 LRIPTGYDKEGKA
-1808 TGYEV
+1808 TGYEI

-1820 AAANSINAII
+1820 AAAKSINAII
-1830 TTLGESIIISYES
+1830 TTLGESIITSYDA
-1843 HKEWFKNGEDSIFA
+1843 HKEWFKKGEDSIFA
-1857 QACTAIGSMGNMISQ
+1857 QTCTAIGSMGNMISQ

-1880 AQLKIPNWAAGVNAD
+1880 AQLKIPNWAAGVNED

-1914 TINSIVTRIGQTIID
+1914 TINSIVTNIGQTVID
-1929 TYTNHKKWFDD
+1929 TYTNHEKWFKD
-1940 GEDSDFVVACTAIGH
+1940 GEDSDFVRACTAIGH

-1973 KIPIKYDKNGKA
+1973 KIPIEYDKNGKA
-1985 IDFRELNKTDF
+1985 IKFRELNKTDF

-2075 IAYVKLDGNLYKEAA
+2075 IAYVKLDGKLYKEAA
-2090 NNIATVITCIG
+2090 NNIATVISCIG
-2101 TAIENVTKGELFTR
+2101 TAIENVAKGELFTR

-2138 LSTIISNYASLKMPV
+2138 LSTIISNYASLKMPD

-2164 VKMQPTDIS
+2164 VKMKPTDIS
-2173 KAGENIASIL
+2173 EAGKTIGSIL
-2183 KAIGLA
+2183 EAIGGA
-2189 IVDTVKDH
+2189 IVTTVENH

-2264 MKDKFDYN
+2264 MPNKFDYN

-2279 NVLLTIVT
+2279 NVLLAIVT
-2287 PLHDVINNDKVNDIF
+2287 PLHDVINNDKVNDVF

-2323 QITALTKEIA
+2323 QITALTKAIA

-2344 DKLAPIKNTIGKM
+2344 DKLTPIKNIIGKM

-2367 FGTPMESLP
+2367 FGTPLESLP
-2376 QELSFEMGFDGSGM
+2376 QELTFEMGFDGSGM
-2390 FFSSEMKNQTL
+2390 FFSSEMKNLTL
-2401 GQYLNKINND
+2401 GQYLNKITND

-2425 SAIEN
+2425 SAIES

-2453 NQLGTNI
+2453 NQSIGTNI
-2460 KNDIKSIANAITLT
+2460 KNDIEAIVNAITST

-2485 AEFDKKYSNL
+2485 AKFDEKYSNL
-2495 MNAINKTVKVFA
+2495 MNAINKTIEVFA
-2507 AIDDMHKN
+2507 AIDNMHKN
-2515 YDQTMGQY
+2515 YDQIMGQY
-2523 LNGNEEFKGLQ
+2523 INGNEEFKGLQ

-2577 NDLTRQLS
+2577 NDLTRQLN
-2585 NFNSTVRQLVEIVA
+2585 NFNSTVRQLVEIA
-2599 YSDETGIGGYN
+2599 EYSDETGIGGYN

-2634 HVELLERYVQAINK
+2634 HVELLERYVKAINK

-2676 LTESLANKLAVVL
+2676 LTESLANKLAIVL

-2705 AKKLQEKRHELI
+2705 AKKLQEKRHKLI
-2717 KKATDEVKSIMNQK
+2717 KEATDEVKSIMNQK

-2753 SSESGGNGGSPQGGS
+2753 SSESGSNGGSPQGGS
-2768 TGGIDNGGGTSI
+2768 TGGIDNGGGTSV
-2780 GESYMDDESSKPAI
+2780 GESYMDDLSSTPAV

>member
-45 ESLDDMNQM
+45 ESLDDMSQM

-96 VFGAERG
+96 AFGAERG

-126 TSFENSVKSGIANS
+126 TSFENSVKSSIANS

-150 QLITHKIDNKTNENK
+150 QLITHKIDNKANEKK
-165 LANEIAIK
+165 LTNEIAIK

-235 STAGLESI
+235 ATAGLESI

-249 LKDSTKIGPKDVIR
+249 LRDSTKIRPKDVIR
-263 FRMNMFWIKHFVIDS
+263 FRMNMFWIKHFIIDS

-287 TINAKTVKD
+287 TINAKTVKE
-296 QKAIGEALKN
+296 QQAIGEALKN

-343 KETFNTLSK
+343 KETLETLSK

-379 LNDINDKYDISK
+379 LNDVNNKYDIGK

-415 SKDFKVVK
+415 NKDFKVVK

-464 ADDLGDLSTYI
+464 ADELGDLSTYI
-475 NKIPKITITKTQWT
+475 NKIPKITIAKTQWT

-521 AKPYVN
+521 AKPCVN

-560 KLPFDELPKQAQL
+560 KLPFDELPKQTQL

-611 TIEFSPKGEIGKYLP
+611 TIEFSSKGEIGKYLP

-661 LMSGVSEP
+661 LMNGINEP
-669 AQAGI
+669 SQAGI

-742 AFVWATMKVFKSM
+742 AFVWSTMKVFKSM

-869 MSFAFII
+869 MSLAFII
-876 PQRLKLF
+876 PKRLKLF

-947 KFLGLLGV
+947 KLLGLMRV
-955 PHADAIGSGLSK
+955 PYADAIGSGLSK

-977 VKDFAVL
+977 AKDFAVL

-991 MSIGAFIAQKIPW
+991 MSIGAFIAKKIPFDT
-1004 PALLGFAA
+1004 LFGFAK
-1012 NLAGF
+1012 NLALF
-1017 MGAVMLPLILAKRGI
+1017 MGMIIGPLILAKRGI
-1032 SVAEHTGKEFAK
+1032 SIAEHTGKEFAK
-1044 IIMISAATMIMGGLL
+1044 IIMISAATMIIGGLL

-1081 MAIVFTLKG
+1081 MAIGFTLKG
-1090 FGAMDPKKLLKNAG
+1090 FDAMDPKKLLKNAG

-1119 GAKVITD
+1119 GAKVMAD
-1126 NPSMTGNLVIFTVC
+1126 NPSMTDNLLIFAGC
-1140 LAVYIAAMGG
+1140 LVGYIIVMGTA
-1150 VAWLLSKIEKD
+1150 AWLLSKIEKD
-1161 MRKSVIV
+1161 MRKLVIA

-1182 LSLAADMVHKYSWD
+1182 LSLAADMAHKYSWD

-1201 ILSLIGGIAL
+1201 ILALIGGIGL

-1221 AAFLDGGIGLGLA
+1221 AAFIDGGIGLGLA
-1234 AVALTTI
+1234 AVALTAI

-1261 LSVNTVTKFKKV
+1261 LSVNTITKFKKV
-1273 VTEFASLGK
+1273 VKEFASLGK
-1282 TIASE
+1282 TVASE

-1292 TLKMPFVSATVLS
+1292 TLKIPFVSATVLS
-1305 LSMTLSSM
+1305 LSMALSSI
-1313 ARAIEEYAN
+1313 ARAVEQYAN

-1386 AKSLGTLGPM
+1386 TKSLGTLGPM

-1633 TIITTLGEPIEEIAN
+1633 TIITTLGQPIEEIAN

-1653 ELYDSTTGS
+1653 ELYDSATGA

-1696 ANLNMAGK
+1696 ANLNMAEE
-1704 YNSKGEGIEWRQLD
+1704 YNTKGEGKKWRQLD
-1718 TSDFKTAANNIL
+1718 VSDFKAAARNIL
-1730 AIITT
+1730 AVITT
-1735 LGEPIEEIANDQKRF
+1735 LGEPIEKIANGHNFQ
-1750 ELYES
+1750 LYEDC
-1755 TAGFLGIGAKK
+1755 AGFIGIGAKK

-1795 LRIPKGYDKEGKA
+1795 LRIPTGYDEKGKA

-1820 AAANSINAII
+1820 AAAKSINAII
-1830 TTLGESIIISYES
+1830 TTLGESIITSYND
-1843 HKEWFKNGEDSIFA
+1843 HKEWFEDGEDSIFA

-1880 AQLKIPNWAAGVNAD
+1880 AQLKIPNWAAGVNED

-1908 FTNAAK
+1908 FTNAAN
-1914 TINSIVTRIGQTIID
+1914 TINSIVTTIGQTVID
-1929 TYTNHKKWFDD
+1929 TYTNHEKWFKD
-1940 GEDSDFVVACTAIGH
+1940 GEDSDFVRACTAIGH

-1985 IDFRELNKTDF
+1985 IDFRELKKTDF

-2016 EFDTHKDWFQ
+2016 EFDTHRYWFL
-2026 VESEGDTTPFQR
+2026 VKSEGDTTPFQR

-2062 GKMPIDWDKNGKP
+2062 GKMPIDWDNNGKP
-2075 IAYVKLDGNLYKEAA
+2075 IEYVKLDEKLYEEAA
-2090 NNIATVITCIG
+2090 TNIAKVITCIG
-2101 TAIENVTKGELFTR
+2101 TAIEEVTKGELFTR
-2115 WNSTNVINNVITMYN
+2115 QNSTNVINNVITMYN

-2138 LSTIISNYASLKMPV
+2138 LSTIISNYASLKMP
-2153 EFNAKGTPTKY
+2153 EFNANGEPTKY
-2164 VKMQPTDIS
+2164 VKMKPTDIS
-2173 KAGENIASIL
+2173 EAGKTIGSIL
-2183 KAIGLA
+2183 EAIGTA
-2189 IVDTVKDH
+2189 IVTTVENH
-2197 SEIFGDKTLLFG
+2197 SEIFGDKILLFG

-2253 VDDKGKPILKL
+2253 VDNKGKPILKL
-2264 MKDKFDYN
+2264 MPNKFDYN

-2279 NVLLTIVT
+2279 NVLLAIVT
-2287 PLHDVINNDKVNDIF
+2287 PLHDVINNDKVNDVF

-2323 QITALTKEIA
+2323 QITALTKAIA

-2344 DKLAPIKNTIGKM
+2344 DKLTPIKNIIGKM

-2367 FGTPMESLP
+2367 FGTPLESLP
-2376 QELSFEMGFDGSGM
+2376 QELTFEMGFGGSGM
-2390 FFSSEMKNQTL
+2390 FFSSEMKNLTL

-2425 SAIEN
+2425 SAIES

-2453 NQLGTNI
+2453 NQSIGTNI
-2460 KNDIKSIANAITLT
+2460 KNDIEAIVNAITST

-2485 AEFDKKYSNL
+2485 AKFDEKYSNL
-2495 MNAINKTVKVFA
+2495 MNAINKTIEVFA
-2507 AIDDMHKN
+2507 AIDNMHKN
-2515 YDQTMGQY
+2515 YDQIMGQY

-2577 NDLTRQLS
+2577 NDLTRQLN
-2585 NFNSTVRQLVEIVA
+2585 NFNSTVRQLVEIA
-2599 YSDETGIGGYN
+2599 EYSDETGIGGYN

-2717 KKATDEVKSIMNQK
+2717 KQATDEVKSIMNQK

-2753 SSESGGNGGSPQGGS
+2753 SSESGGNGGSPQSGS
-2768 TGGIDNGGGTSI
+2768 TGGIDNGGGTSVD
-2780 GESYMDDESSKPAI
+2780 ESYMDDKSSTPAV

>member
-13 KADTKKIAAN
+13 KADTKKIATN

-45 ESLDDMNQM
+45 ESLDEMNQM

-66 SGKRKVSELLG
+66 SGKRKASELFG

-96 VFGAERG
+96 AFGAERG

-150 QLITHKIDNKTNENK
+150 QLITHKIDNKINENK
-165 LANEIAIK
+165 LNNEIAIK

-206 DALTK
+206 DELTK

-243 KNLITA
+243 KNLIIA

-287 TINAKTVKD
+287 TINAKTVKE
-296 QKAIGEALKN
+296 QQAIGEALKN

-343 KETFNTLSK
+343 KETLKTLSK

-379 LNDINDKYDISK
+379 LNNINDKYDISK

-415 SKDFKVVK
+415 NKDFKVVK

-512 KYSEDIKKS
+512 KYSEVIKKS

-611 TIEFSPKGEIGKYLP
+611 TIEFSSKGEIGKYLP

-661 LMSGVSEP
+661 LMSGVNEP
-669 AQAGI
+669 VQAGI

-716 AVLLFGGLMMMV
+716 AVLLFGGLMMMI

-737 AITLG
+737 AI
-742 AFVWATMKVFKSM
+742 
-755 DKEIKLSIEN
+755 
-765 AKAFT
+765 
-770 ILLVASAATLLF
+770 
-782 AGFIM
+782 
-787 KYLNPAAVIAFAIL
+787 L
-801 EFAFIW
+801 ESAFIF
-807 ALTLPYKK
+807 ALTFAYKR
-815 FAEDSQLTFDAAN
+815 FAKNSKLTFDAAI
-828 GFATLVIAS
+828 GFTTLVIAS
-837 GILMVLGSLLFT
+837 GYLMVLGSLLFT

-876 PQRLKLF
+876 PNRLKLF
-883 KIASKALFDFVVLM
+883 KIAGKALFDFVVLM

-906 GSLLFSQIKWKNA
+906 GSLLFSQIKWKDA

-947 KFLGLLGV
+947 KLLGMMGV
-955 PHADAIGSGLSK
+955 PYVNAIGSGLSK

-991 MSIGAFIAQKIPW
+991 MSIGAFIAKNIPFDT
-1004 PALLGFAA
+1004 LFGFAK
-1012 NLAGF
+1012 NLALF
-1017 MGAVMLPLILAKRGI
+1017 MGMIIGPLILAKRGI
-1032 SVAEHTGKEFAK
+1032 SIAEHTGKEFAK
-1044 IIMISAATMIMGGLL
+1044 IIMISAATMIIGGLL

-1081 MAIVFTLKG
+1081 MAVGFTLKG
-1090 FGAMDPKKLLKNAG
+1090 FDAMDPKKLLKNAG

-1119 GAKVITD
+1119 GAKVMAD
-1126 NPSMTGNLVIFTVC
+1126 NPSMTYNLPIFMIC
-1140 LAVYIAAMGG
+1140 LLGYIRGLGWAAK
-1150 VAWLLSKIEKD
+1150 VLNKLDKD
-1161 MRKSVIV
+1161 LTKAVIV
-1168 IGLMTVVT
+1168 IGLLTVVT

-1246 LTVKALTYIADNQSK
+1246 LTVNALTYIADNQSK

-1273 VTEFASLGK
+1273 VEEFASLGK
-1282 TIASE
+1282 TVASE

-1292 TLKMPFVSATVLS
+1292 TLKLPFVSVTVLS
-1305 LSMTLSSM
+1305 LSMALSSI
-1313 ARAIEEYAN
+1313 ARAVEEYAN

-1335 YRQLKE
+1335 YRKLKE

-1386 AKSLGTLGPM
+1386 TKSLGTLGPM

-1453 AVIDAYDKKPE
+1453 AVMDAYDKKPE

-1475 FAKVTKSLSTLS
+1475 FAKVANSLKTLS

-1535 AANVTTII
+1535 ATNVTTII

-1653 ELYDSTTGS
+1653 ELYDSAMGT

-1675 IEGNIKLADLI
+1675 IEGNIKLANLI
-1686 SKIGR
+1686 SKIGI

-1704 YNSKGEGIEWRQLD
+1704 YNDKGEGTKWRQLD

-1795 LRIPKGYDKEGKA
+1795 LRIPTGYDKEGKA
-1808 TGYEV
+1808 KGYEI

-1830 TTLGESIIISYES
+1830 TILGESIITSYES

-1895 GTPKQYMKMNKKT
+1895 GTPKQYMKMNEKT
-1908 FTNAAK
+1908 FTNAAN

-1929 TYTNHKKWFDD
+1929 TYKNHSKWFDD

-1996 ENASKHISTVISTIG
+1996 ENASKNISTVISTIG

-2016 EFDTHKDWFQ
+2016 EFDTHRYWFL
-2026 VESEGDTTPFQR
+2026 VKSEGDTTPFQR

-2062 GKMPIDWDKNGKP
+2062 GKMPIDWDNNGKP
-2075 IAYVKLDGNLYKEAA
+2075 IEYVKLDEKLYEEAA
-2090 NNIATVITCIG
+2090 TNIAKVITCIG
-2101 TAIENVTKGELFTR
+2101 TAIEEVTKGELFTR

-2138 LSTIISNYASLKMPV
+2138 LSTIISNYASLKMP

-2173 KAGENIASIL
+2173 KAGETIAAIL

-2189 IVDTVKDH
+2189 IVDTVKDN

-2240 AYYSMGKFPYVEG
+2240 AYYSMGKFPYVAG

-2264 MKDKFDYN
+2264 MKDKFNYD
-2272 TVKTNIE
+2272 TVKKNIKD
-2279 NVLLTIVT
+2279 VLLTIVT
-2287 PLHDVINNDKVNDIF
+2287 PLHEIIHDNKVNDIF
-2302 TKDGDKTLGSLRAA
+2302 TKDGDSTLGSLRAA

-2344 DKLAPIKNTIGKM
+2344 DKLTPIKNTIGKM

-2367 FGTPMESLP
+2367 FGTPLESLP
-2376 QELSFEMGFDGSGM
+2376 QELTFEMGFGGSGM

-2411 KTIKNTSAG
+2411 KTIKNTSTG
-2420 ITAIK
+2420 IAAIK

-2460 KNDIKSIANAITLT
+2460 KNDIKDIVNAITLT
-2474 VKSFDTISIDV
+2474 VQTFDTISIDV

-2507 AIDDMHKN
+2507 AIDNMHKT

-2523 LNGNEEFKGLQ
+2523 INGNEEFKGLQ

-2540 RKAISTLYD
+2540 RNAISTLYD

-2577 NDLTRQLS
+2577 NNLTRQLS

-2599 YSDETGIGGYN
+2599 YSDETGMGGYN
-2610 IMITGLDGLITK
+2610 VMITGLDGLITK

-2676 LTESLANKLAVVL
+2676 LTESLANKLAIVL

-2780 GESYMDDESSKPAI
+2780 GESYMGDESSTPAV

-2806 NKGGNVDRGNN
+2806 NKGGNIDRGNN

>member
-13 KADTKKIAAN
+13 KADTKKIATN

-45 ESLDDMNQM
+45 ESLDEMNQM

-96 VFGAERG
+96 AFGAERG

-126 TSFENSVKSGIANS
+126 TSFENSVKSGITNS

-150 QLITHKIDNKTNENK
+150 QLITRKIGSKANEK
-165 LANEIAIK
+165 QLANEIAIK

-196 KKAFNNLEKI
+196 KKAFNNLEKL

-235 STAGLESI
+235 STTGLEAI
-243 KNLITA
+243 KNLIIA
-249 LKDSTKIGPKDVIR
+249 LKDSTKIRHKDVIR
-263 FRMNMFWIKHFVIDS
+263 FRMNMFWIKHFIIDS

-343 KETFNTLSK
+343 KETLDTLSE
-352 VLNNNKII
+352 VLNNNNII

-379 LNDINDKYDISK
+379 LNNVNDKYDISK
-391 IRSKFDELNS
+391 IRSKFDELNG
-401 LVANELTTLMKLIS
+401 LVTNELTTLMKSIS

-428 ESLQFNIE
+428 ESLLFNIE

-464 ADDLGDLSTYI
+464 ADELRDFSVYI
-475 NKIPKITITKTQWT
+475 NKIPKITINKTQWT

-505 LSNADFE
+505 LSNTDFE
-512 KYSEDIKKS
+512 KYREDIKKS

-636 NKVIQMSKYF
+636 NKVIQMGKYF

-716 AVLLFGGLMMMV
+716 AVLLFGGLMMMI

-742 AFVWATMKVFKSM
+742 AFVWATLKVFKSM

-782 AGFIM
+782 AGLIM
-787 KYLNPAAVIAFAIL
+787 KYLNPAAVLAFAIL
-801 EFAFIW
+801 EFTFIW
-807 ALTLPYKK
+807 ALTLPYKQ
-815 FAEDSQLTFDAAN
+815 FAKDSQLTFDAAN
-828 GFATLVIAS
+828 GFATLVVAS

-849 EIDWGNVFGFSFA
+849 QIKWKNVFGFSGA
-862 TALFVTA
+862 TVLFVTA
-869 MSFAFII
+869 MSLAFII
-876 PQRLKLF
+876 PKRLGLF
-883 KIASKALFDFVVLM
+883 DTAGKALFDFVVLM

-906 GSLLFSQIKWKNA
+906 GALLFSQIKWKNA
-919 MQFAGSTALFVAMMI
+919 MQFAGSTALFIAMMI
-934 LAVSWPKLLGGGF
+934 LAVSWPKLLGG
-947 KFLGLLGV
+947 
-955 PHADAIGSGLSK
+955 AIGLFPFPIFKTIGAGLRG

-977 VKDFAVL
+977 AKDFAVL

-991 MSIGAFIAQKIPW
+991 MSLGAFIAQKIPW
-1004 PALLGFAA
+1004 PALLGFAT
-1012 NLAGF
+1012 NLALF
-1017 MGAVMLPLILAKRGI
+1017 MGMVMLPLILAKRGI

-1044 IIMISAATMIMGGLL
+1044 IIMISAATMIIGGLL

-1081 MAIVFTLKG
+1081 MAIGFTLKG

-1126 NPSMTGNLVIFTVC
+1126 NPSMTYNLPIFTVC
-1140 LAVYIAAMGG
+1140 LLGYIIGLGFAAK
-1150 VAWLLSKIEKD
+1150 VLNKLDKD
-1161 MRKSVIV
+1161 LMKSVLV

-1176 IAAAYA
+1176 IAAAYV
-1182 LSLAADMVHKYSWD
+1182 LSLAADMVHKYTWA
-1196 EIGVG
+1196 EIGGG
-1201 ILSLIGGIAL
+1201 ILALIGGIGL

-1234 AVALTTI
+1234 ALALTAI

-1246 LTVKALTYIADNQSK
+1246 LTVKAITYIADNQSK
-1261 LSVNTVTKFKKV
+1261 LSVNTIKKFESVIK
-1273 VTEFASLGK
+1273 EFASLGK
-1282 TIASE
+1282 TVANE

-1292 TLKMPFVSATVLS
+1292 TLKIPFVSATVLS
-1305 LSMTLSSM
+1305 LSMALSSI
-1313 ARAIEEYAN
+1313 ARAVEQYAN
-1322 LKVAVYEGTKVVG
+1322 LKVAVYDGTKVVG

-1354 ITTLGSAVIDT
+1354 ITTLGGAVIDT
-1365 YNKKPEIFETN
+1365 YDKNPEIFETN

-1386 AKSLGTLGPM
+1386 TKSLVTLGPM

-1416 KKNDAG
+1416 KKNDVG
-1422 ILVPTRY
+1422 LLVPTKY

-1453 AVIDAYDKKPE
+1453 AVMDAYDKKPE
-1464 IFKTN
+1464 IFETN

-1475 FAKVTKSLSTLS
+1475 FAKVTNSLKTLS

-1535 AANVTTII
+1535 ATNVTTII

-1561 ESSLLGSSKFAKTVN
+1561 ESSLFGSSKFAKTVN

-1623 HFALAAKNIL
+1623 NFALAAKNIL
-1633 TIITTLGEPIEEIAN
+1633 KIITTLGKPIEEIAG
-1648 DPKRF
+1648 DQKRF
-1653 ELYDSTTGS
+1653 ELYDSASG
-1662 FGIGGTKSKFMKV
+1662 FLGIGGTKSKFMKV

-1735 LGEPIEEIANDQKRF
+1735 LGEPIEEIANDPKRF
-1750 ELYES
+1750 ELYDS

-1795 LRIPKGYDKEGKA
+1795 LRIPTGYDKEGKA

-1813 MTAKHFR
+1813 MTAKHFM

-1830 TTLGESIIISYES
+1830 TTLGKSIIDSYNN
-1843 HKEWFKNGEDSIFA
+1843 HKDWFEDGEDSIFA

-1880 AQLKIPNWAAGVNAD
+1880 AQLKIPNWAAGVNED
-1895 GTPKQYMKMNKKT
+1895 GTPKQYIKMNEKT
-1908 FTNAAK
+1908 FTNAAN
-1914 TINSIVTRIGQTIID
+1914 TINSIVTHIGQTIID
-1929 TYTNHKKWFDD
+1929 TYTNHSKWFDD
-1940 GEDSDFVVACTAIGH
+1940 GEDSDFVIACTAIGH

-1973 KIPIKYDKNGKA
+1973 KIPTEYDKNGKA
-1985 IDFRELNKTDF
+1985 IKFRELNKTDF
-1996 ENASKHISTVISTIG
+1996 ENASKNISAVISAIG
-2011 GAIIK
+2011 GAVIK
-2016 EFDTHKDWFQ
+2016 EFNTHKDWFQ
-2026 VESEGDTTPFQR
+2026 VKSEGDTTPFQK
-2038 VIEGCTAMGEMIS
+2038 VIEGCTAMGEMIG
-2051 SIAEGVQKYGE
+2051 SIAEGIQKYGE
-2062 GKMPIDWDKNGKP
+2062 GKMPIDWDKNGNP
-2075 IAYVKLDGNLYKEAA
+2075 IAYVKLDGKLYEEAA
-2090 NNIATVITCIG
+2090 NNIATVISCIG
-2101 TAIENVTKGELFTR
+2101 TAIENVAKGELFTR
-2115 WNSTNVINNVITMYN
+2115 LNSTNVINNVIAMYN

-2153 EFNAKGTPTKY
+2153 EFNAKGAPTKY
-2164 VKMQPTDIS
+2164 VKMQPTNIS

-2183 KAIGLA
+2183 EAIGLA
-2189 IVDTVKDH
+2189 IVNTVENH

-2240 AYYSMGKFPYVEG
+2240 AYYSTGKFPYVEG
-2253 VDDKGKPILKL
+2253 VDDKGKPILRL
-2264 MKDKFDYN
+2264 MANKFDYN

-2279 NVLLTIVT
+2279 NVLLAVVT
-2287 PLHDVINNDKVNDIF
+2287 PLHDVINNDNVNDVF
-2302 TKDGDKTLGSLRAA
+2302 TKDDEKFS
-2316 QITAMAN
+2316 
-2323 QITALTKEIA
+2323 
-2333 NLGEVAIKDST
+2333 NLINVIN
-2344 DKLAPIKNTIGKM
+2344 NTIK
-2357 LLEVAGIAKI
+2357 V
-2367 FGTPMESLP
+2367 F
-2376 QELSFEMGFDGSGM
+2376 
-2390 FFSSEMKNQTL
+2390 
-2401 GQYLNKINND
+2401 
-2411 KTIKNTSAG
+2411 
-2420 ITAIK
+2420 TAIG
-2425 SAIEN
+2425 N
-2430 IFLDIKSLVE
+2430 
-2440 SYNKNKTFIELFV
+2440 
-2453 NQLGTNI
+2453 
-2460 KNDIKSIANAITLT
+2460 
-2474 VKSFDTISIDV
+2474 
-2485 AEFDKKYSNL
+2485 
-2495 MNAINKTVKVFA
+2495 
-2507 AIDDMHKN
+2507 MHKT
-2515 YDQTMGQY
+2515 YDQIMGQY

-2534 IVVEAC
+2534 IIVEAC
-2540 RKAISTLYD
+2540 RNAISTLYD

-2577 NDLTRQLS
+2577 NNLTRQLN

-2599 YSDETGIGGYN
+2599 YSDETGMGGYN
-2610 IMITGLDGLITK
+2610 VMITGLDGLITK

-2634 HVELLERYVQAINK
+2634 HVELLERYVKAINK

-2676 LTESLANKLAVVL
+2676 LTESLANKLAIVL

-2717 KKATDEVKSIMNQK
+2717 KKATNEVKSIMNQK

-2753 SSESGGNGGSPQGGS
+2753 SSESGGNGGSPKGGS
-2768 TGGIDNGGGTSI
+2768 TGGIDNGGGINTT
-2780 GESYMDDESSKPAI
+2780 ESYMGDESSKPAV
-2794 NIKTNDKFAPKG
+2794 NIKTNDKFTPQR
-2806 NKGGNVDRGNN
+2806 NKGGNTGGGNN
-2817 GSQMTSGAIEE
+2817 GSQMSSGAIEE
-2828 AILRALRRARLAK
+2828 AILRALRRAHSQKLIN

>member
-13 KADTKKIAAN
+13 KADTKKIATN

-45 ESLDDMNQM
+45 ESLDEMNQM

-96 VFGAERG
+96 AFGAERG

-126 TSFENSVKSGIANS
+126 TSFENSVKSSIANS

-150 QLITHKIDNKTNENK
+150 QLITRKIDNKINENK
-165 LANEIAIK
+165 LNNEIAIK

-206 DALTK
+206 DELTK

-220 KNIENLNANAKKINS
+220 KNIENLNANAKKINN

-243 KNLITA
+243 KNLIIA

-415 SKDFKVVK
+415 NKDFKVVK

-449 SLFSMIGKMNFMIMY
+449 SLFSMIGKMSFMIMY
-464 ADDLGDLSTYI
+464 ADELGDLSTYI

-626 EMIDITKNDI
+626 EMIDITKNDV
-636 NKVIQMSKYF
+636 NKVIQMGKYF

-661 LMSGVSEP
+661 LMNGISEP

-716 AVLLFGGLMMMV
+716 AVLLFGGLMMMI

-742 AFVWATMKVFKSM
+742 AFVWATLKVFKSM

-801 EFAFIW
+801 ESAFIF
-807 ALTLPYKK
+807 ALTFAYKR
-815 FAEDSQLTFDAAN
+815 FAKKSKLTFDAAI
-828 GFATLVIAS
+828 GFTTLVIAS
-837 GILMVLGSLLFT
+837 GYSMALGSLLFT

-876 PQRLKLF
+876 PKRLKLF

-906 GSLLFSQIKWKNA
+906 GSLLFSQIKWKDA
-919 MQFAGSTALFVAMMI
+919 MQFAGSTALFIAMMI

-947 KFLGLLGV
+947 KLLGMMGV
-955 PHADAIGSGLSK
+955 PYVGAIGSGLSK

-977 VKDFAVL
+977 AKDFAVL
-984 ILACGLT
+984 IFACGLT
-991 MSIGAFIAQKIPW
+991 MSIGAFIAKNIPFDT
-1004 PALLGFAA
+1004 LFGFAK
-1012 NLAGF
+1012 NLALF
-1017 MGAVMLPLILAKRGI
+1017 MGMIIGPLILAKRGI
-1032 SVAEHTGKEFAK
+1032 SIAEHTGKEFAK
-1044 IIMISAATMIMGGLL
+1044 IIMISAVTMIIGGLL

-1081 MAIVFTLKG
+1081 MAIGFTLKG
-1090 FGAMDPKKLLKNAG
+1090 FDAMDPKKLLKNAG

-1119 GAKVITD
+1119 GAKVMTD

-1140 LAVYIAAMGG
+1140 LAAYIAAMGG
-1150 VAWLLSKIEKD
+1150 VAWVLSKIEKD

-1168 IGLMTVVT
+1168 IGLLTVVT

-1273 VTEFASLGK
+1273 VEEFASLGK
-1282 TIASE
+1282 TVASE

-1292 TLKMPFVSATVLS
+1292 TLKLPFVSVTVLS
-1305 LSMTLSSM
+1305 LSMALSSI
-1313 ARAIEEYAN
+1313 ARTVEQYAN

-1386 AKSLGTLGPM
+1386 TKSLGTLGPM

-1475 FAKVTKSLSTLS
+1475 FAKVTKSLATLS

-1535 AANVTTII
+1535 ATNVTTII

-1561 ESSLLGSSKFAKTVN
+1561 ESSLLGSSKFSKTVN

-1653 ELYDSTTGS
+1653 ELYDSAMGT

-1686 SKIGR
+1686 SKIGI

-1696 ANLNMAGK
+1696 ANLNMAGD
-1704 YNSKGEGIEWRQLD
+1704 YNSKGEGKEWRQLD

-1808 TGYEV
+1808 TGYEI

-1830 TTLGESIIISYES
+1830 TILGESIITSYES

-1908 FTNAAK
+1908 FTNAAN
-1914 TINSIVTRIGQTIID
+1914 TINSIVTNIGQTIID
-1929 TYTNHKKWFDD
+1929 TYKNHSKWFDD

-1973 KIPIKYDKNGKA
+1973 KIPIEYKNGKA
-1985 IDFRELNKTDF
+1985 INFRELNKTDF
-1996 ENASKHISTVISTIG
+1996 ENASKNISTVISTIG

-2016 EFDTHKDWFQ
+2016 EFDTHRYWFR
-2026 VESEGDTTPFQR
+2026 VKSEGDTTPFQR

-2062 GKMPIDWDKNGKP
+2062 GKMPIDWDNNGKP
-2075 IAYVKLDGNLYKEAA
+2075 IKYVKLDKNLYKEAA

-2101 TAIENVTKGELFTR
+2101 TAIENVTKGELFKR
-2115 WNSTNVINNVITMYN
+2115 WNSTKVINNVITMYN

-2138 LSTIISNYASLKMPV
+2138 LSTIISNYASLKMADD
-2153 EFNAKGTPTKY
+2153 FNTKGTPTKY

-2173 KAGENIASIL
+2173 KAGETIAAIL

-2189 IVDTVKDH
+2189 IVNTVENH

-2240 AYYSMGKFPYVEG
+2240 AYYSMGKFPYVAG

-2264 MKDKFDYN
+2264 MPNKFDYN
-2272 TVKTNIE
+2272 TVKTNVE
-2279 NVLLTIVT
+2279 NVLLAIVT
-2287 PLHDVINNDKVNDIF
+2287 PLHDVINNDKVNDVF
-2302 TKDGDKTLGSLRAA
+2302 TKDDGKTLGSLRAA

-2333 NLGEVAIKDST
+2333 NLGEVAVKDST
-2344 DKLAPIKNTIGKM
+2344 DKLTPIKNTIGKM

-2376 QELSFEMGFDGSGM
+2376 QELTFEMGFGGSGM

-2460 KNDIKSIANAITLT
+2460 KNDIKDIVNAITLT
-2474 VKSFDTISIDV
+2474 VQTFDTISIDV

-2540 RKAISTLYD
+2540 RNAISTLYD

-2577 NDLTRQLS
+2577 NDLTRQLT

-2599 YSDETGIGGYN
+2599 YSDETGMGGYN
-2610 IMITGLDGLITK
+2610 VMITGLDGLITK

-2634 HVELLERYVQAINK
+2634 HVELLERYVKAINK

-2780 GESYMDDESSKPAI
+2780 GESYMGDESSTPAV

-2806 NKGGNVDRGNN
+2806 NRGGNTGGGNN

>member
-13 KADTKKIAAN
+13 KADTKKIATN
-23 TKHFGPKLPSKDES
+23 IKHFGPKLPSKDES

-45 ESLDDMNQM
+45 ESLDEMNQM

-66 SGKRKVSELLG
+66 SGKRKASELFG

-96 VFGAERG
+96 AFGAERG

-150 QLITHKIDNKTNENK
+150 QLITHKIDNKINENK
-165 LANEIAIK
+165 LNNEIAIK

-206 DALTK
+206 DELTK

-243 KNLITA
+243 KNLIIA

-343 KETFNTLSK
+343 KETLNTLSK

-391 IRSKFDELNS
+391 IRSKFDELNG

-415 SKDFKVVK
+415 NKDFKVVK

-464 ADDLGDLSTYI
+464 ADELGDLSTYI
-475 NKIPKITITKTQWT
+475 NKIPKITIAKTQWT

-626 EMIDITKNDI
+626 EMIDITKNDV
-636 NKVIQMSKYF
+636 NKVIQMGKYF

-669 AQAGI
+669 VQAGI

-716 AVLLFGGLMMMV
+716 AVLLFGGLMMMI

-801 EFAFIW
+801 ESAFIF
-807 ALTLPYKK
+807 ALTFAYKR
-815 FAEDSQLTFDAAN
+815 FAKKSKLTFDAAI
-828 GFATLVIAS
+828 GFTTLVIAS
-837 GILMVLGSLLFT
+837 GYLMVLGSLLFT

-862 TALFVTA
+862 TASFVFA
-869 MSFAFII
+869 LSFAFII
-876 PQRLKLF
+876 PNRLKLF
-883 KIASKALFDFVVLM
+883 KIAGKALFDFVVLM

-906 GSLLFSQIKWKNA
+906 GSLLFSQIKWKDA

-947 KFLGLLGV
+947 KLLGLMGV
-955 PHADAIGSGLSK
+955 PYAGDIGNGLSK

-977 VKDFAVL
+977 AKDFAVL
-984 ILACGLT
+984 IFACGLT

-1004 PALLGFAA
+1004 PALLGFAV

-1017 MGAVMLPLILAKRGI
+1017 IDAVMLPLIWAKRQI
-1032 SVAEHTGKEFAK
+1032 SIAEHTGKEFAK
-1044 IIMISAATMIMGGLL
+1044 IIMISAATMIIGGLL

-1081 MAIVFTLKG
+1081 MAIGFTLKG

-1119 GAKVITD
+1119 GAKVMAD
-1126 NPSMTGNLVIFTVC
+1126 NPSMTYNLPIFMIC
-1140 LAVYIAAMGG
+1140 LLGYIRGLGWAAK
-1150 VAWLLSKIEKD
+1150 VLNKLDKD
-1161 MRKSVIV
+1161 LTKAVIV
-1168 IGLMTVVT
+1168 IGLLTVVT

-1246 LTVKALTYIADNQSK
+1246 LTVKALTYFADNQSK
-1261 LSVNTVTKFKKV
+1261 LSVNTITKFKKV
-1273 VTEFASLGK
+1273 VKEFASLGK
-1282 TIASE
+1282 TVASE

-1292 TLKMPFVSATVLS
+1292 TLKLPFVSVTVLS
-1305 LSMTLSSM
+1305 LSMALSSI
-1313 ARAIEEYAN
+1313 ARTVEQYAN

-1386 AKSLGTLGPM
+1386 TKSLGTLGPM

-1535 AANVTTII
+1535 ATNVTTII

-1633 TIITTLGEPIEEIAN
+1633 TIITTLGQPIEEIAN

-1653 ELYDSTTGS
+1653 ELYDSAMGT

-1686 SKIGR
+1686 SKIGI

-1696 ANLNMAGK
+1696 ANLNMAGD
-1704 YNSKGEGIEWRQLD
+1704 YNSKGEGKEWRQLD

-1808 TGYEV
+1808 TGYEI

-1830 TTLGESIIISYES
+1830 TILGESIITSYES

-1880 AQLKIPNWAAGVNAD
+1880 AQLKIPNWSAGVNAD
-1895 GTPKQYMKMNKKT
+1895 GTPKQYMKMNEKT
-1908 FTNAAK
+1908 FTNAAN

-1929 TYTNHKKWFDD
+1929 TYKNHSKWFDD

-1973 KIPIKYDKNGKA
+1973 KIPIEYKNGKA
-1985 IDFRELNKTDF
+1985 INFRELNKTDF
-1996 ENASKHISTVISTIG
+1996 ENASKNISTVISTIG

-2016 EFDTHKDWFQ
+2016 EFDTHRYWFL
-2026 VESEGDTTPFQR
+2026 VKSEGDTTPFQR
-2038 VIEGCTAMGEMIS
+2038 VIEGCTAMGEMIGL
-2051 SIAEGVQKYGE
+2051 IAEGVQKYGE
-2062 GKMPIDWDKNGKP
+2062 GKMPIDWDDNGKP
-2075 IAYVKLDGNLYKEAA
+2075 IKYVKLDPKLYEEAA
-2090 NNIATVITCIG
+2090 NNIAKVITYIG
-2101 TAIENVTKGELFTR
+2101 TAIEDVTKGELFTR

-2138 LSTIISNYASLKMPV
+2138 LSTIISNYASLKMADD
-2153 EFNAKGTPTKY
+2153 FNAKGTPTKY

-2173 KAGENIASIL
+2173 KAGENIGSIL
-2183 KAIGLA
+2183 GAIGTA
-2189 IVDTVKDH
+2189 IVTTVNEH

-2272 TVKTNIE
+2272 TVKTNVE
-2279 NVLLTIVT
+2279 NVLLAIVT
-2287 PLHDVINNDKVNDIF
+2287 PLHDVINNDKVNDVF

-2333 NLGEVAIKDST
+2333 NLGEVAVKDST
-2344 DKLAPIKNTIGKM
+2344 DKLTPIKNTIGKM

-2376 QELSFEMGFDGSGM
+2376 QELTFEMGFGGSGM

-2453 NQLGTNI
+2453 SQLGANI
-2460 KNDIKSIANAITLT
+2460 KNDIEAIVNAITST

-2485 AEFDKKYSNL
+2485 AKFDKKYSNL

-2507 AIDDMHKN
+2507 AIDNMHKN

-2540 RKAISTLYD
+2540 RNAISTLYD

-2577 NDLTRQLS
+2577 NNLTRQLT

-2599 YSDETGIGGYN
+2599 YSDETGIGGYKV
-2610 IMITGLDGLITK
+2610 MITGLDGLITK

-2676 LTESLANKLAVVL
+2676 LTESLANKLAIVL
-2689 NRLVA
+2689 NRLIA
-2694 ELKHAE
+2694 ELKLAE
-2700 KTIDN
+2700 KTINN

-2780 GESYMDDESSKPAI
+2780 GESYMGDESSTPAV